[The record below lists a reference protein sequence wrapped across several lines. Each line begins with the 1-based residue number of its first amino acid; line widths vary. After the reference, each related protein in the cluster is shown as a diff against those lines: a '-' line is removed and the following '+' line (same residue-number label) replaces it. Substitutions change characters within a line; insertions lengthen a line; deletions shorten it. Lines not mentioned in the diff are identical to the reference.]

1 MTLTAQPAPRLAR
14 GPSPV
19 RDATV
24 HPGAGNGVPGVVEVL
39 RSRPPFVAVAGALT
53 LLGSGVLLPRV
64 GPNGALVDPVVALGI
79 IVGAFMLKSF
89 PITPAAAGARAVLPP
104 ICLIALG
111 TTLSLYS
118 AGLQPWALLS
128 MVQSAYAFATFVG
141 LYALFWQWREHLPLF
156 SLGAAAG
163 VVVVTA
169 SLFLTYTPGVR
180 PAGVLYHPNYAGH
193 YLVAMALCV
202 HAAMPWRRLKVAVLG
217 VALVGVFL
225 TASFGALVM
234 IGVATSY
241 LLLRYL
247 RTRPGVVAFGLAGL
261 VVVGAVGYA
270 FIRTSLET
278 GQTVGATSTLN
289 SARLARSGSG
299 RLYIWQQALTAA
311 WHHPL
316 GVGPDGLHNRG
327 VITRF
332 REAHNLYVAFV
343 AERGLIGL
351 LGLLLVGFLLWRH
364 APAGGMGRAALL
376 AFAAANLVRETFHYR
391 HMWLALALVLVADH
405 AHRLDELGEHRDRI
419 AGRVRGLLPAGRG
432 GRP

>member
-1 MTLTAQPAPRLAR
+1 MTLTAQPATR
-14 GPSPV
+14 GPRGASSAPAVAPQDRDDVPTV
-19 RDATV
+19 R
-24 HPGAGNGVPGVVEVL
+24 EVL
-39 RSRPPFVAVAGALT
+39 ASRPPFMAVLGALT
-53 LLGSGVLLPRV
+53 LVGCGVLLPRL
-64 GPNGALVDPVVALGI
+64 GPNGALVDPLLALGVV
-79 IVGAFMLKSF
+79 VGAFMLKSF
-89 PITPAAAGARAVLPP
+89 PITPAAAGGRAVLVPMC
-104 ICLIALG
+104 IIALG

-128 MVQSAYAFATFVG
+128 MVQSTYAFATFIG
-141 LYALFWQWREHLPLF
+141 MYALFWQWREHLPLF

-163 VVVVTA
+163 VVVVTG
-169 SLFLTYTPGVR
+169 SLFLTYSPGVR

-202 HAAMPWRRLKVAVLG
+202 YASMPWRRLRAAVLG

-278 GQTVGATSTLN
+278 GQTVGASSTLN
-289 SARLARSGSG
+289 SARLQRSGSG

-327 VITRF
+327 IITRF

-351 LGLLLVGFLLWRH
+351 VGLLLIGVLLWRH
-364 APAGGMGRAALL
+364 APAGGIARASIL
-376 AFAAANLVRETFHYR
+376 AFAAANMVRETFHYR
-391 HMWLALALVLVADH
+391 HMWLTLALVLVADH
-405 AHRLDELGEHRDRI
+405 AHRLDAVGEHRERI
-419 AGRVRGLLPAGRG
+419 AARLKDRLFPARRPG
-432 GRP
+432 G

>member
-1 MTLTAQPAPRLAR
+1 MTVLAPSGTRPAR
-14 GPSPV
+14 GASRPV
-19 RDATV
+19 PLPESRA
-24 HPGAGNGVPGVVEVL
+24 AGVPGVLEVL
-39 RSRPPFVAVAGALT
+39 SGRPPFMAVAGALT

-64 GPNGALVDPVVALGI
+64 GPNGALVDPVVALGVV
-79 IVGAFMLKSF
+79 VGAFVLKSF
-89 PITPAAAGARAVLPP
+89 PVTPAAAGARAVLPP
-104 ICLIALG
+104 ILLIAIG
-111 TTLSLYS
+111 TTLSLYG
-118 AGLQPWALLS
+118 AGLQSWALLS
-128 MVQSAYAFATFVG
+128 MAQSAYAFATFIG
-141 LYALFWQWREHLPLF
+141 LYAVFWQWREHLPLF

-163 VVVVTA
+163 ILLVTV
-169 SLFLTYTPGVR
+169 SLVLTYSPGVR

-217 VALVGVFL
+217 VALCGVFL

-234 IGVATSY
+234 IGVSTSY

-289 SARLARSGSG
+289 SARLQRSGSG
-299 RLYIWQQALTAA
+299 RLYIWQQALAAA

-327 VITRF
+327 IITRF

-351 LGLLLVGFLLWRH
+351 LGLLLVGVLLWRH
-364 APAGGMGRAALL
+364 APAGGMARASLL
-376 AFAAANLVRETFHYR
+376 AFAAANMVRETFHYR

-405 AHRLDELGEHRDRI
+405 ARRLDELGEQRETIAERLRDKVST
-419 AGRVRGLLPAGRG
+419 GRRDL
-432 GRP
+432 